1 MTPVREFLYFLILLT
16 VFSVLL
22 LLLRAEEGMPV
33 SALVIQDPLP
43 VAVHEIPEP
52 EDDTLAASEPDS
64 MLAGAPLVQEAE
76 AGLFHPVPL
85 VFAEDDSLRLQGL
98 AYQLKH
104 ASHANLPVRVVYFG
118 DSQIENDRITSALR
132 QQLQE
137 QFAGSGPGFVPLDL
151 YYNTRHKLIIETS
164 KNWEIKTFQD
174 KDFINESLLFKNA
187 LLTAVNA
194 KGWFRIRRIRRLN
207 PGPDYQLMKLYYTA
221 KDSCL
226 VTVMQGRDV
235 IYSGFLI
242 PQNELATLDF
252 QFNRTPD
259 DIRFDFAAKDS
270 LNIAGLSLE
279 TGSGVLVDNIAL
291 RGLSYPTFEASDQAA
306 IAQMLGQVKVGLF
319 VLHFGVNL
327 VPVQADD
334 YPNFRR
340 HFQRQIDFL
349 KRIQPE
355 VPILIIGVSDMARMH
370 DGQFVSY
377 PNIPVIKQIQYEIAM
392 YNHAA
397 FWDLQAFMGGEGA
410 MSRWVNASPALG
422 RKDYVHF
429 SDEGAEVAGQ
439 ELARILLEVLQPI
452 TDTLAHD

>member
-22 LLLRAEEGMPV
+22 FLWKAEEGTPV
-33 SALVIQDPLP
+33 SALVIQESLP
-43 VAVHEIPEP
+43 VEVQEIPEP
-52 EDDTLAASEPDS
+52 AADTLTASEPKPDLLEVS
-64 MLAGAPLVQEAE
+64 VMQQPEA
-76 AGLFHPVPL
+76 ALFHPVPL
-85 VFAEDDSLRLQGL
+85 IFAEDDSLRFQGL
-98 AYQLKH
+98 AHQLKQ
-104 ASHANLPVRVVYFG
+104 ASESKLPVRVVYFG

-132 QQLQE
+132 EKLQAL
-137 QFAGSGPGFVPLDL
+137 FSGRGPGFVPLDF
-151 YYNTRHKLIIETS
+151 YYNTQHQLVLETS

-187 LLTAVNA
+187 LLAAVNA
-194 KGWFRIRRIRRLN
+194 KGWFRIRRIKRLN
-207 PGPDYQLMKLYYTA
+207 PGPDYELMKLYYTA

-226 VTVMQGRDV
+226 VTVMQGREM
-235 IYSGFLI
+235 IYSGYLL
-242 PQNELATLDF
+242 PQNQLATLDF

-291 RGLSYPTFEASDQAA
+291 RGLSYPTFESSNQVA

-327 VPVQADD
+327 VPAQADD
-334 YPNFRR
+334 YPHFRR
-340 HFQRQIDFL
+340 YFQRQIDFL
-349 KRIQPE
+349 KRIRPE

-392 YNHAA
+392 HNHAA

-429 SDEGAEVAGQ
+429 SDEGAEMVGQ
-439 ELARILLEVLQPI
+439 QLGRILLEALQTT

>member
-1 MTPVREFLYFLILLT
+1 
-16 VFSVLL
+16 
-22 LLLRAEEGMPV
+22 MPV
-33 SALVIQDPLP
+33 SVPVIQEPSP
-43 VAVHEIPEP
+43 AVVQERPQPAADTLSASKPEP
-52 EDDTLAASEPDS
+52 KLSE
-64 MLAGAPLVQEAE
+64 APVVHQPETE
-76 AGLFHPVPL
+76 LFHPVPL
-85 VFAEDDSLRLQGL
+85 VFPEDDSLRFQGL
-98 AYQLKH
+98 AHQLKQ
-104 ASHANLPVRVVYFG
+104 ASQTKLPVRVVYFG

-132 QQLQE
+132 KELQE
-137 QFAGSGPGFVPLDL
+137 RFSGRGPGFVPLDF
-151 YYNTRHKLIIETS
+151 YYNTQHRLVLETS

-187 LLTAVNA
+187 LLTAANA
-194 KGWFRIRRIRRLN
+194 QGWFRIRRIKRLN

-226 VTVMQGRDV
+226 VTVMQGRDM
-235 IYSGFLI
+235 IYSGYLI

-291 RGLSYPTFEASDQAA
+291 RGLSYPTFESSDKAA

-327 VPVQADD
+327 VPALADD

-340 HFQRQIDFL
+340 YFQRQIDFL
-349 KRIQPE
+349 KRIRPE
-355 VPILIIGVSDMARMH
+355 VPILIIGVSDMAQMH
-370 DGQFVSY
+370 NGQFISY
-377 PNIPVIKQIQYEIAM
+377 PNIPVIKQVQYEIAM
-392 YNHAA
+392 HNHAA
-397 FWDLQAFMGGEGA
+397 FWDLQAFMGGAGA

-429 SDEGAEVAGQ
+429 SDEGAEMVGQ
-439 ELARILLEVLQPI
+439 ELARILLEALQTT